1 MKLLKYQKSALRKA
15 VKTLLND
22 PTSRVNP
29 RLGICWHLD
38 KLVEQGATFVNAYS
52 VVAHYSVDWP
62 ERAGELCPSSDGVV
76 SCHWPIP
83 REYDADACHLP
94 LWQGNQLAQRISLL
108 KYLLTR
114 LA

>member
-1 MKLLKYQKSALRKA
+1 MKLLKYQKRALRKA
-15 VKTLLND
+15 VETLLND

-38 KLVEQGATFVNAYS
+38 NLVEQGATFVNAYS

-62 ERAGELCPSSDGVV
+62 ERTGELCPSEDGVV
-76 SCHWPIP
+76 ACHWPIP
-83 REYDADACHLP
+83 KEYGADEERMS
-94 LWQGNQLAQRISLL
+94 LWQGNQLTQRISLL

>member
-1 MKLLKYQKSALRKA
+1 MKLLKYQKRALSKA

-38 KLVEQGATFVNAYS
+38 KLVEQGATFVNAYT
-52 VVAHYSVDWP
+52 VVAHYSADWP
-62 ERAGELCPSSDGVV
+62 ELCPSEDEVV
-76 SCHWPIP
+76 ACHWPIP
-83 REYDADACHLP
+83 REYDAEEARLP